1 MVWVLKTP
9 QPDILVG
16 ADGTSIAARGA
27 DGRLHM
33 VQTRKDLFLTQE
45 WLAADADARLVTDPS
60 VMQGGTCDTAGC
72 ALKLS
77 DGRYVTIARRAD
89 AFGDDC
95 EKALV
100 IVTFRQPPPG
110 CRATI
115 LGRDQLRS
123 SGSMAIW
130 RRGEGL
136 VIEAAR
142 PAGIDRPWAHR
153 EEIVQAEAAPTNP
166 ASRATSPA
174 DADATRRSKS
184 TPDDQ

>member
-1 MVWVLKTP
+1 LRLPVLKTP

-16 ADGTSIAARGA
+16 ADGTSVAARGA

-33 VQTRKDLFLTQE
+33 VQTRKDLFLTKE

-89 AFGDDC
+89 AFADDC

-136 VIEAAR
+136 VVEAAR
-142 PAGIDRPWAHR
+142 PAGFDRPWAHR
-153 EEIVQAEAAPTNP
+153 EEIVQAAAMSTNP

-174 DADATRRSKS
+174 DAMPQEIEIA
-184 TPDDQ
+184 PDDQ